1 MFQFVAR
8 KEGRSGKHARL
19 IALSMLA
26 LPSLSHAL
34 SVQISDGTNTF
45 NCTDGSGCEVGAP
58 AVDGLMTFSQTV
70 GSWLATITTGVSKP
84 AVGSALAPSL
94 SLTNVAVSGNFGSGV
109 APLTIKLSETGFT
122 TPDALNAFDFSS
134 GATLNG
140 MTASVTAYA
149 DNTNALYGTGTLL
162 GSSPIW
168 QDPNPN
174 DSAAPAFSFNSQ
186 FAANTVQPFSL
197 TLIAT
202 LSNPASGVRNANV
215 SGALN
220 YAPVPIPAAVWLFGS
235 ALAGMG
241 IIGRRKAATA

>member
-19 IALSMLA
+19 IALSMLV

-34 SVQISDGTNTF
+34 SVEISDGTNTYS
-45 NCTDGSGCEVGAP
+45 CSDGDACDLGPGS
-58 AVDGLMTFSQTV
+58 GLMTFSQQV
-70 GSWLATITTGVSKP
+70 GTLGSSWLATVTTAFSKP
-84 AVGSALAPSL
+84 AAGSALAPSL
-94 SLTNVAVSGNFGSGV
+94 SLTSVDLSGSSP

-122 TPDALNAFDFSS
+122 TPDALNAFDFSA

-140 MTASVTAYA
+140 MTATVTAYA

-168 QDPNPN
+168 QDPNSN
-174 DSAAPAFSFNSQ
+174 DNAAAAFSFNSQ
-186 FAANTVQPFSL
+186 FAANTAQPFSL

-202 LSNPASGVRNANV
+202 LSNPSGLRSATV